1 MSRWLRLGPPTI
13 TADEAQE
20 KLGGA
25 PPPIVLDV
33 RTPQEFRSGHIR
45 GARSVPLPDLPA
57 ALDALPRDRELVCV
71 CASGSRSRR
80 ATSMLTRAGLYAVNL
95 RGGMGAWT
103 RAGLPVQRGGGDGS
117 SRSKPGQKKKRR

>member
-1 MSRWLRLGPPTI
+1 MPRWLRLGPPTI
-13 TADEAQE
+13 TLDEARE
-20 KLGGA
+20 KLGGT

-57 ALDALPRDRELVCV
+57 TIEALPHDRELVCV

-103 RAGLPVQRGGGDGS
+103 RAGLPVQRGGDTGAPPK
-117 SRSKPGQKKKRR
+117 RPGQKKRR